1 MRPLSSRLE
10 ALAESSTMAVANRVR
25 ELTAAGRDVVG
36 LQTGDPDFVTPTHI
50 VEAAHRALLAGDT
63 HYPPARGTKPL
74 LEAIAAKLQ
83 RENGATFKPTQII
96 ATPGGKW
103 AIYLALAALLE
114 PGDEV
119 ILPEPAW
126 VSYRPMI
133 ASFGGVTAGVTLDPA
148 ENFTLTEAAL
158 RAAVTPRT
166 KAILVN
172 SPSNPTGH
180 VFRREEVDAIAAVAT
195 SADLYV
201 ISDEIYERITFGEH
215 EHFSLAADPRIAD
228 RVLLVNGFS
237 KTYAMTGWRLGY
249 LAAPQPIIDLALR
262 LQSQA
267 VTSAST
273 LAMAGGV
280 AALNGSQ
287 DVVADMVEA
296 YDARRRFFVGALNEM
311 GLACPDVEG
320 AFYVFPRIPAG
331 YPGDSDAFAR
341 ELLDEGGVATVPGGA
356 FGPAGEGHVR
366 GTLATSMRDLERAAE
381 RIDQFVRSRVGS
393 ASR

>member
-1 MRPLSSRLE
+1 
-10 ALAESSTMAVANRVR
+10 MAVANRVR
-25 ELTAAGRDVVG
+25 ELAAQGRDVVG
-36 LQTGDPDFVTPTHI
+36 LQTGDPDFVTPAHI
-50 VEAAHRALLAGDT
+50 IEAGHAALLAGDT

-74 LEAIAAKLQ
+74 LEAIAAKLE
-83 RENGATFKPTQII
+83 RENAVKVAPTQII

-133 ASFGGVTAGVTLDPA
+133 ASFGGVTAGVVTHSSEGYVITAD
-148 ENFTLTEAAL
+148 AL
-158 RAAVTPRT
+158 RAALTART

-172 SPSNPTGH
+172 SPSNPHGH
-180 VFRREEVDAIAAVAT
+180 VFSRAEFDTIVEFVVAN
-195 SADLYV
+195 DLWL
-201 ISDEIYERITFGEH
+201 ISDEIYERITFDGREH
-215 EHFSLAADPRIAD
+215 LSFAADPRVKG
-228 RVLLVNGFS
+228 RTLLVNGFS

-249 LAAPQPIIDLALR
+249 LAAPPAVIDLALR

-273 LAMAGGV
+273 VAMAAGV

-287 DVVADMVEA
+287 DVVAEMVAA
-296 YDARRRFFVGALNEM
+296 YDERRRFFVPALRAM

-320 AFYVFPRIPAG
+320 AFYVFTPIPAG
-331 YPGDSDAFAR
+331 YPGGSDAFAR
-341 ELLDEGGVATVPGGA
+341 ELLDEAGVATVPGGA
-356 FGPAGEGHVR
+356 FGPPGEGHVR
-366 GTLATSMRDLERAAE
+366 ATLATSMRDLERAVE
-381 RIDQFVRSRVGS
+381 RIDAFVRQRMG
-393 ASR
+393 APA